1 MNPLTRH
8 PNAIIGGLGG
18 GGGLGYAVLQILSEY
33 NVHLSSKQS
42 GLLTAG
48 CAIGVL
54 LLAGPAKY
62 VWNNGVASVW
72 HRLLHGKPGATTAAR
87 EPSAGAPG
95 GSIVHADLADQL
107 VGVHSKLDQLLV
119 ATAPPVD
126 PQPLVPEASS

>member
-18 GGGLGYAVLQILSEY
+18 GGGLGYAVLQILADY
-33 NVHLSSKQS
+33 GVHLSSKQS

-62 VWNNGVASVW
+62 VWANGIAGIW
-72 HRLLHGKPGATTAAR
+72 RRIRDGKPAGTAAAR
-87 EPSAGAPG
+87 EPSAGPAG
-95 GSIVHADLADQL
+95 RTTVH
-107 VGVHSKLDQLLV
+107 VKLDDSAVAQLDALHAKLELV
-119 ATAPPVD
+119 LAGQQAKPDEPP
-126 PQPLVPEASS
+126 A